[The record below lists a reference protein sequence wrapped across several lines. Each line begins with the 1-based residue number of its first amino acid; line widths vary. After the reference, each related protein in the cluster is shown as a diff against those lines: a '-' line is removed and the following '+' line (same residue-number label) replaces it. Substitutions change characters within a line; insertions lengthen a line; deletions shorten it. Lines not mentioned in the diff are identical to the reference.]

1 MPNLVAWVIRVQM
14 REIGSLVV
22 VLCGVGCL
30 LVGLGRVLAYLLLSE
45 LQARERERSADGKTT
60 DY

>member
-1 MPNLVAWVIRVQM
+1 M
-14 REIGSLVV
+14 REIGSLVA
-22 VLCGVGCL
+22 VLCGAGW
-30 LVGLGRVLAYLLLSE
+30 VLAYLLLSE